1 MVELQETHEF
11 PLEKKEW
18 SVLSGN
24 DENIPLLPWLISLM
38 ILIFFSRQL
47 YGTFAN
53 PSFIADITNQ

>member
-1 MVELQETHEF
+1 
-11 PLEKKEW
+11 
-18 SVLSGN
+18 
-24 DENIPLLPWLISLM
+24 M